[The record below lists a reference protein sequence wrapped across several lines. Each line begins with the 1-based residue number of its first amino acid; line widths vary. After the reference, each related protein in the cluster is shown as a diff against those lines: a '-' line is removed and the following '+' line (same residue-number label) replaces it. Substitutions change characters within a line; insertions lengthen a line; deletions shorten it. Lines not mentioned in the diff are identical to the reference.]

1 MKLRTST
8 KTKITKNLQ
17 ILTES
22 RFSKAFVTFNGGDVK
37 KPDEKLKSAKTLTFG
52 TTGYEVYKM
61 LLRIMNVSVNI
72 RDL

>member
-17 ILTES
+17 ILTET
-22 RFSKAFVTFNGGDVK
+22 RFSKALVTFNGGDVK
-37 KPDEKLKSAKTLTFG
+37 KIDEKLKSATTLTFG
-52 TTGYEVYKM
+52 TAGYEVYKM

-72 RDL
+72 